1 MPCSISLLL
10 SIVFL
15 VSMVYMLQA
24 TAITNEYEA
33 QLPKELQQTYTT
45 IVNER
50 KGIYYMGYGLGFLLA
65 IAIIFYNIYVAKRKL
80 STVSLVSIIVSVS
93 FITNY
98 FYYILSPKSSW
109 MLDSIK
115 DPDQTKAW
123 LKMYR
128 GMQTYYHGGLALGV
142 VAMGLFAFA
151 FRCY

>member
-1 MPCSISLLL
+1 MPCSMSLLL

-15 VSMVYMLQA
+15 VSMVYMLQS
-24 TAITNEYEA
+24 TAITKEYEA
-33 QLPKELQQTYTT
+33 QLPKELQQTYTK

-65 IAIIFYNIYVAKRKL
+65 IAIIFYNIYVSKRKL
-80 STVSLVSIIVSVS
+80 STLSLVSIIVSVS

-98 FYYILSPKSSW
+98 FYYMLSPKTSW

-115 DPDQTKAW
+115 DPEQTKAW

-142 VAMGLFAFA
+142 LAMGLFAFA

>member
-1 MPCSISLLL
+1 
-10 SIVFL
+10 
-15 VSMVYMLQA
+15 MLQA
-24 TAITNEYEA
+24 TAITKEYEA

-115 DPDQTKAW
+115 DPEQTKAW

>member
-1 MPCSISLLL
+1 
-10 SIVFL
+10 
-15 VSMVYMLQA
+15 MLQA

-98 FYYILSPKSSW
+98 FYYILSPKTTY
-109 MLDSIK
+109 MLNHINNGE
-115 DPDQTKAW
+115 QAKAW
-123 LKMYR
+123 LIMYR
-128 GMQTYYHGGLALGV
+128 SMQVYYHTGLVLGILAVALL
-142 VAMGLFAFA
+142 AYA
-151 FRCY
+151 FRC

>member
-1 MPCSISLLL
+1 MPCSMSLLL

-15 VSMVYMLQA
+15 VSMVYMLQS
-24 TAITNEYEA
+24 TAITKEYEA
-33 QLPKELQQTYTT
+33 QLPKELQQTYTK

-65 IAIIFYNIYVAKRKL
+65 IAIIFYNIYVSKRKL
-80 STVSLVSIIVSVS
+80 STLSLVSIIVSVS

-98 FYYILSPKSSW
+98 FYYMLSPKTSW

-115 DPDQTKAW
+115 DPEQTKAW

>member
-50 KGIYYMGYGLGFLLA
+50 KWIYYMGYGLGFLLA

-115 DPDQTKAW
+115 DPEQTKAW

>member
-115 DPDQTKAW
+115 DPEQTKAW

>member
-1 MPCSISLLL
+1 MPCSMSLLL

-15 VSMVYMLQA
+15 VSMVYMLQS
-24 TAITNEYEA
+24 TAITKEYEA
-33 QLPKELQQTYTT
+33 QLPKELQQTYTK

-65 IAIIFYNIYVAKRKL
+65 IAIILYNIYVSKRKL
-80 STVSLVSIIVSVS
+80 STLSLVSIIVSVS

-98 FYYILSPKSSW
+98 FYYMLSPKTSW

-115 DPDQTKAW
+115 DPEQTKAW

>member
-98 FYYILSPKSSW
+98 FYYILSPKTSW

-115 DPDQTKAW
+115 DPEQTKAW